1 MDVADEE
8 EFQYLGAGAFALL
21 TMAGADPACHGTGV
35 GVGDG
40 LRYRQVA
47 DKKRPV
53 FFLKNPSKVYGQQAS
68 GDNPEDRALAKIM
81 ELMRVQPIP
90 VPELVK
96 QYVSAGSLDTGKIIR
111 CFTGTKS
118 PLTLSVA
125 PDMRRRSGRHFPSST
140 ELGSRLPAS
149 HCRVQDPDPPC
160 S

>member
-21 TMAGADPACHGTGV
+21 TMAGADPASHGT

-53 FFLKNPSKVYGQQAS
+53 YFLKNPSKVYGQQIS
-68 GDNPEDRALAKIM
+68 GANPEDRALAKIM
-81 ELMRVQPIP
+81 DLMRLQPIP

-96 QYVSAGSLDTGKIIR
+96 RYVSRNRSLP
-111 CFTGTKS
+111 CFK
-118 PLTLSVA
+118 P
-125 PDMRRRSGRHFPSST
+125 
-140 ELGSRLPAS
+140 
-149 HCRVQDPDPPC
+149 
-160 S
+160 